1 MRVVRN
7 VGYIKRRRRLAGWS
21 AFFGFVL
28 LASTFFLVLSPRLI
42 AFAYALLFTGFILFN
57 FGMQQVGKW
66 RRNPRNDVLLDER
79 LKSLS
84 DKYTLIHYATFGR
97 RAVEHMLIHPGGVLV
112 LTARELPGEIVSR
125 NNRWRRK
132 GLGLTRL
139 FGLSGP
145 QLGNPSYE
153 TRQSVATVEGQ
164 LTAAQLEVEVE
175 GAIAFLNPSVQLDVE
190 NSDYPALPADEL
202 AEFVSTL
209 PPDDSLRPNE
219 RQALVET
226 LAKGEQLEVTD
237 QKSARRPVR
246 TKRPVKK
253 RAA

>member
-1 MRVVRN
+1 MRVIRN
-7 VGYIKRRRRLAGWS
+7 TGYIKRRKRLAGWS

-42 AFAYALLFTGFILFN
+42 VFAYALLFTGFILFN

-79 LKSLS
+79 LKHLS

-97 RAVEHMLIHPGGVLV
+97 KAVEHMLIHPGGVLV
-112 LTARELPGEIVSR
+112 LTARELPGEIVAHG
-125 NNRWRRK
+125 NRWRRK

-153 TRQSVATVEGQ
+153 TRQSIATVEGQ
-164 LTAAQLEVEVE
+164 LTNAQLEVDIE
-175 GAIAFLNPSVQLDVE
+175 GAITFLNPTVRLDADDT
-190 NSDYPALPADEL
+190 DYPALTADEL
-202 AEFVSTL
+202 AEFVRTL
-209 PPDDSLRPNE
+209 PPDASLKPTE
-219 RQALVET
+219 RQAVVDA
-226 LAKGEQLEVTD
+226 LAKGEQLEVSE
-237 QKSARRPVR
+237 QKVARRPVR